1 MSQILRGQRMEQ
13 KEHRS
18 RNKVTWLCLAVI
30 ELLYGNHIVVQIETS
45 NLTLQNCFKDTIKV
59 HFLKCFQNFIQ
70 GNRNPRDVSLSNA
83 AYASI
88 RKRDIPGISISL
100 VVQWLGLGTS
110 TARARVQSLVEE
122 LRSCK
127 PLGKAKKK
135 RQTDI
140 PTYTCDL
147 LHPRSLKLEG
157 PQRRWVKDFNQ

>member
-1 MSQILRGQRMEQ
+1 MVKWEIYVRYILPCQ
-13 KEHRS
+13 KEKEKS
-18 RNKVTWLCLAVI
+18 TVL
-30 ELLYGNHIVVQIETS
+30 ELLIISY
-45 NLTLQNCFKDTIKV
+45 
-59 HFLKCFQNFIQ
+59 
-70 GNRNPRDVSLSNA
+70 A

-157 PQRRWVKDFNQ
+157 PQRR